1 MHCDNYRTQI
11 DRAGADLR
19 AAQTAH
25 TGAVGAVA
33 RQTDRLAATRDAA
46 DIVQRVGFLVQQEA
60 HTAIAA
66 VVTRCL
72 RAVFPEPYEFEIQF
86 VERRGRT
93 EAEMVFLRDGEA
105 HHPLDSSGG
114 GVVDVAAFGLRLA
127 CLMLARP
134 QRRRLVVLDEPF
146 KFLSQGHRAAVRGL
160 VEDLAAELGVQFV
173 IVTHID
179 ELHAGKIFEII

>member
-1 MHCDNYRTQI
+1 MTCDSYRTQI

-19 AAQTAH
+19 AAQAAH
-25 TGAVGAVA
+25 TAAVA
-33 RQTDRLAATRDAA
+33 AVTRQGDKLTHTRAAA

-72 RAVFPEPYEFEIQF
+72 RAVFAEPYEFEIQF

-93 EAEMVFLRDGEA
+93 EAELVFLRDGEA
-105 HHPLDSSGG
+105 HHPLDGTGG
-114 GVVDVAAFGLRLA
+114 GVVDVAAFALRLA

-146 KFLSQGHRAAVRGL
+146 KFVSQGHRAAVRGL
-160 VEDLAAELGVQFV
+160 VVDLAEELGVQFV

-179 ELHAGKIFEII
+179 ELHAGKIIEII